1 MQNQR
6 YRQSLP
12 VVVQNLMRDVEDL
25 KSKFF
30 GARAYHLALATWLEY
45 NVAET
50 RMRARKL
57 GVYTIPSRIVRN
69 SMLAQASTSFCKELR
84 LSNQDSALASQ
95 TIKLIQQVMSDLR
108 DRTRHYRTGPQPP
121 RRMPRLEIASIRNV
135 DRLEQNRGDDEVQEV
150 VVPEDVENEVDGGNA
165 DQ

>member
-25 KSKFF
+25 KSSFF

-57 GVYTIPSRIVRN
+57 GVYTIPNRIVRN
-69 SMLAQASTSFCKELR
+69 SMLAQASTSFRKELR
-84 LSNQDSALASQ
+84 LSNQDSALGAQ
-95 TIKLIQQVMSDLR
+95 TIERIGEVMSDLR
-108 DRTRHYRTGPQPP
+108 DRTRHYRTGPQPL
-121 RRMPRLEIASIRNV
+121 RFSRG
-135 DRLEQNRGDDEVQEV
+135 DRSDSFDRVKQNRGDDEIE
-150 VVPEDVENEVDGGNA
+150 EGNVENQVDGDDA